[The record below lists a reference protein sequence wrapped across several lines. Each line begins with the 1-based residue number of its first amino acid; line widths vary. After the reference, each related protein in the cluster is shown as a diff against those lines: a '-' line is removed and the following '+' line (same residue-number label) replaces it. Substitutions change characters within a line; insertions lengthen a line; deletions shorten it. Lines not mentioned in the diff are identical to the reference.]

1 VSPTS
6 RACETWSNGPRRL
19 NDLVLRFENRYRELA
34 LESSFP
40 VASGRILSRALP
52 PRDPAAPRAVP
63 TLAAGMFL
71 GLLLGL
77 AAAVLREARETG
89 FRSGADVTR
98 DLGLPF
104 LGYVPPA
111 TRSGTGPGR
120 LRSALGRPAE
130 HPGRASPRTGP
141 GRRPSAPDRGLPPRH
156 LAEPHAGHPRPS
168 SNPAPAAIGPQTAE
182 FDQAVRGVFSLLH
195 TRRLQRH
202 GRVIAVA
209 SLQAGEDSAAI
220 AVELARQTIRA
231 GRRCLL
237 VDGDLT
243 GAELSNRL
251 GLTGAEGTLDVLD
264 GACGLEAAL
273 RSDLA
278 DDLEVLAAGQGDEPD
293 RALAYFTEFGELI
306 GDLAEGYDDVV
317 LHLPP
322 LLDMPEAQGLLA
334 RADHVLL
341 AVAWGRTPRRLVR
354 AFVAEA
360 PGLRGPGA
368 AVVLSRVALRRLSR
382 YGVIRPRPPVW
393 KSGRRTAKST

>member
-1 VSPTS
+1 
-6 RACETWSNGPRRL
+6 
-19 NDLVLRFENRYRELA
+19 VLRFENRYRELA

-89 FRSGADVTR
+89 FRSGGDVTQGPRAAVSGICAAR
-98 DLGLPF
+98 DPERNGSWQASLRAWSVGGAPRARIVAH
-104 LGYVPPA
+104 GTKDDVP
-111 TRSGTGPGR
+111 RR
-120 LRSALGRPAE
+120 
-130 HPGRASPRTGP
+130 RTGGFRHAISP
-141 GRRPSAPDRGLPPRH
+141 NPMPDTRVRH
-156 LAEPHAGHPRPS
+156 PTPRP
-168 SNPAPAAIGPQTAE
+168 PQSVPRQAE

-195 TRRLQRH
+195 ARRLQRH

-243 GAELSNRL
+243 GAELSRHL

-382 YGVIRPRPPVW
+382 YGVIRPRRPVW
-393 KSGRRTAKST
+393 KSGRRTAKSS